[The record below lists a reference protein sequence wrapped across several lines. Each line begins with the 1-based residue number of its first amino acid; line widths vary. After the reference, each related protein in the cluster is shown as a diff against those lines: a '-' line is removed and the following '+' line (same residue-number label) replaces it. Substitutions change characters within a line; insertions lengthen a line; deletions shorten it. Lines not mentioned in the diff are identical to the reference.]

1 MFAFLS
7 GCGPGEQPLSKS
19 GAGSQPAPTRSVRV
33 ATIVSGYLDRAVQ
46 VTGTLAPIDLATL
59 STKIAGRLES
69 LPVDLGSEVRK
80 GDVIARLEA
89 RDYELR
95 LLQAQALL
103 AQARAPLGLPLDGLD
118 DSVQLEKT
126 STVKQARALL
136 DESIKA
142 RDRALKLRAQG
153 ILPDAELESIEAAFR
168 VAETKDQLAV
178 EEVRQKQAL
187 LAQRRAQVEVA
198 KQELADT
205 RIVAPFDGKV
215 VERRAQPGEILAIGS
230 PVISIVRMD
239 PLRLRVDVSERDAP
253 KIKIGQHVR
262 ITIDGDT
269 NRFIGELKRL
279 SPVISDQSRTLT
291 AEADFPNQDGS
302 LRPGAFARAEIIVAA
317 QERALLVPT
326 LAIATFAGLEKVF
339 LIKDGKAV
347 ERSVVT
353 GRKEGANLEI
363 LSGVK
368 ENDVVVLDPGSL
380 RTGQPV
386 TVESE
391 PPKTSKAGP
400 QSTTR
405 PRS

>member
-1 MFAFLS
+1 MLS
-7 GCGPGEQPLSKS
+7 ILPGCGPGMQPLSKS
-19 GAGSQPAPTRSVRV
+19 GGDAQSAAPRSVRV
-33 ATIVSGYLDRAVQ
+33 ATVTVGFLDRAVQ

-59 STKIAGRLES
+59 STKVAGRLET
-69 LPVDLGSEVRK
+69 LPVDLGSDVRK
-80 GDVIARLEA
+80 GDVIARLES

-103 AQARAPLGLPLDGLD
+103 AQARAPLGLPLAGED
-118 DSVQLEKT
+118 DSVALEKT
-126 STVKQARALL
+126 SIVKQARALL
-136 DESIKA
+136 DESLKA

-153 ILPDAELESIEAAFR
+153 ILPDAELESVEASFR
-168 VAETKDQLAV
+168 VAETKDQLAI
-178 EEVRQKQAL
+178 EEVRQKQAI
-187 LAQRRAQVEVA
+187 LAQRRAQVEIA

-205 RIVAPFDGKV
+205 RIAAPFDGKV
-215 VERRAQPGEILAIGS
+215 VDRRAQPGEILAVGS

-253 KIKIGQHVR
+253 KIKIGQRVR

-269 NRFIGELKRL
+269 NRFSGELKRL

-291 AEADFPNQDGS
+291 AEADFPNEGS

-317 QERALLVPT
+317 QERALMVPT
-326 LAIATFAGLEKVF
+326 QAIATFAGLEKVF
-339 LIKDGKAV
+339 LVKDGKAL
-347 ERSVVT
+347 ERSVIT
-353 GRKEGANLEI
+353 GRTEGANVEI
-363 LSGVK
+363 LSGAR

-386 TVESE
+386 TVDNQ
-391 PPKTSKAGP
+391 PPKGTAHSPK
-400 QSTTR
+400 R

>member
-1 MFAFLS
+1 MLVGLP
-7 GCGPGEQPLSKS
+7 GCGPGKQPLSKS
-19 GAGSQPAPTRSVRV
+19 GADPQSASTRSVRV
-33 ATIVSGYLDRAVQ
+33 ATVVFGYLDRAVQ
-46 VTGTLAPIDLATL
+46 VTGILAPIDMATL
-59 STKIAGRLES
+59 STKIAGRLET
-69 LPVDLGSEVRK
+69 LPVDLGSDVKK

-103 AQARAPLGLPLDGLD
+103 AQARAPLGLPLDGVD

-126 STVKQARALL
+126 STVKLARALL
-136 DESIKA
+136 DESVKA
-142 RDRALKLRAQG
+142 RDRALKLREQG
-153 ILPDAELESIEAAFR
+153 ILPDAEFESIEAGFR

-205 RIVAPFDGKV
+205 RITAPFDGKV

-239 PLRLRVDVSERDAP
+239 PLRLRVEVSERDAP

-262 ITIDGDT
+262 IAIDGDT
-269 NRFIGELKRL
+269 NRYSGELKRL
-279 SPVISDQSRTLT
+279 SPVISDQSRTLR
-291 AEADFPNQDGS
+291 AEADFPNEGS
-302 LRPGAFARAEIIVAA
+302 LRPGAFARAEIVVAS
-317 QERALLVPT
+317 QERALLVP
-326 LAIATFAGLEKVF
+326 LKAIANFAGLEKVF
-339 LIKDGKAV
+339 LVKDGKAV

-353 GRKEGANLEI
+353 GRIEGTNVEI
-363 LSGVK
+363 LSGAR

-386 TVESE
+386 TVENQ
-391 PPKTSKAGP
+391 PPKDSKAQP
-400 QSTTR
+400 KSTKR
-405 PRS
+405 PVS

>member
-1 MFAFLS
+1 MALLLP
-7 GCGPGEQPLSKS
+7 GCRPGGQPPPKS
-19 GAGSQPAPTRSVRV
+19 GVGSQSTPTRSVRV
-33 ATIVSGYLDRAVQ
+33 GKVVSGYLDRAVQ

-59 STKIAGRLES
+59 STKVAGRLET

-80 GDVIARLEA
+80 GSVIARLES
-89 RDYELR
+89 RDHELR

-103 AQARAPLGLPLDGLD
+103 AQARAPLGLPLDGVD
-118 DSVQLEKT
+118 DSIEFEKT

-136 DESIKA
+136 DESLKA

-153 ILPDAELESIEAAFR
+153 ILPDAELEAVEAGFR
-168 VAETKDQLAV
+168 VAETKDQLAG

-187 LAQRRAQVEVA
+187 LAQRRVQVEVA

-205 RIVAPFDGKV
+205 QISAPFDGRV

-269 NRFIGELKRL
+269 NHFSGELKRL

-291 AEADFPNQDGS
+291 AEADFQNTDGS

-317 QERALLVPT
+317 QESVLLAPAQ
-326 LAIATFAGLEKVF
+326 AIATFAGLEKVF
-339 LIKDGKAV
+339 LVKDGKAL
-347 ERSVVT
+347 ERSVIT
-353 GRKEGANLEI
+353 GRREGALVEI
-363 LSGVK
+363 LSGAK

-380 RTGQPV
+380 RTGQLV
-386 TVESE
+386 TVENPPAKGGPQ
-391 PPKTSKAGP
+391 PPK
-400 QSTTR
+400 R
-405 PRS
+405 PGS